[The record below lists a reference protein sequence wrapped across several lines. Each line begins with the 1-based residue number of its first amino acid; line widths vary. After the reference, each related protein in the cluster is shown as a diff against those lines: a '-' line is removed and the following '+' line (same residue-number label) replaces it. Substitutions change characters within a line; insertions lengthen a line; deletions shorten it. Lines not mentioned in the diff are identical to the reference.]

1 MRSFR
6 DESIPSCTR
15 LCQGLSSLVVTQ
27 ISLRGTPE
35 SLIPWPTSCSLPY
48 ASALGLVSLGVPFSL
63 SFKFYSRVNV
73 AITSLQRSFDRF
85 SNLIGLRLPSSET
98 NTRHLVPSVEGEDL
112 PADGESVRWAARGSS
127 VLTWSLDQLRML
139 SWWMSI

>member
-6 DESIPSCTR
+6 DKSIPSCTR

-48 ASALGLVSLGVPFSL
+48 ASALGLVSLGVPFHFL
-63 SFKFYSRVNV
+63 SKFYSRVNV
-73 AITSLQRSFDRF
+73 AITSLQRNFDRF
-85 SNLIGLRLPSSET
+85 SHLIGLRLPSSET

-112 PADGESVRWAARGSS
+112 PANGESVIWAARGAAWYSLGP
-127 VLTWSLDQLRML
+127 LTSRGCFHGG
-139 SWWMSI
+139 